1 MIRACTLL
9 DKMEAFSAE
18 KIRNQSA
25 NILNPGSSTDHKD
38 EGLSKASESLVISNS
53 WHLWRAHYVFSTL
66 HISSHV
72 ILTTVHII
80 AQILHLRNV
89 KFRDIKQLARCQSA
103 DQRPNLDSNRGL
115 HDSTA
120 QALTLR
126 SCAVFCNPRLLLHYF
141 LQLRVHSVLEV
152 ACLVGTAC
160 CRVIRIFYCQS
171 NTKERYAYR
180 WGICFL
186 TI

>member
-1 MIRACTLL
+1 MRNLWQRAIPSIITSNQGLQMIRACTLL
-9 DKMEAFSAE
+9 DKMEAFST
-18 KIRNQSA
+18 KIMNQSA
-25 NILNPGSSTDHKD
+25 NILNTGSSTDHKD
-38 EGLSKASESLVISNS
+38 EGLSKASERLVISNS

-89 KFRDIKQLARCQSA
+89 KFRDIKQLARCHSA
-103 DQRPNLDSNRGL
+103 DQWHNRDSNPGL

-126 SCAVFCNPRLLLHYF
+126 SCAVSQLCHNP
-141 LQLRVHSVLEV
+141 S
-152 ACLVGTAC
+152 
-160 CRVIRIFYCQS
+160 
-171 NTKERYAYR
+171 
-180 WGICFL
+180 
-186 TI
+186 